1 MFEITFFI
9 RFLPASRPGS
19 PFPAVSARFSAISRS
34 LPGGSPFAS
43 RPSITD
49 FPVAFH
55 PPLPSLLRPITIFP
69 PPLPA
74 RLSVS
79 GHFHV
84 QFPAQFP
91 AVSARFS
98 AVPRSLPGRPL
109 RTFRRP
115 FILPCP
121 LYSVPSPSSRHLS
134 RPGSPFP
141 VTSMSSF
148 LLSSQRFLLVS
159 QPFPVRFPAV
169 HYGLSGGL
177 SSSPALSTPL
187 NRSLPS
193 RSAPVQPF
201 SERPYPVPDTFHSP
215 LLLSTPLN
223 RSLPSRSTPVQS
235 FSERPYP
242 VPDTSIRPYTSLL
255 RSIAAFQA
263 TSTLFRCGI
272 SIFLF
277 LFQVFWINLRI
288 YRKQSTDTG

>member
-19 PFPAVSARFSAISRS
+19 PFPAVSARFASISRS
-34 LPGGSPFAS
+34 LPGRPLRTFRRPFILPCPLSTPLHHHLPATSPGQDLRF
-43 RPSITD
+43 RPFLLTSHP
-49 FPVAFH
+49 FPV
-55 PPLPSLLRPITIFP
+55 RFP
-69 PPLPA
+69 
-74 RLSVS
+74 
-79 GHFHV
+79 
-84 QFPAQFP
+84 
-91 AVSARFS
+91 

-121 LYSVPSPSSRHLS
+121 LYSVPSPSSRRFHSRSAFSQTPIPRSGHLS
-134 RPGSPFP
+134 FAPTPLYSA
-141 VTSMSSF
+141 
-148 LLSSQRFLLVS
+148 QS
-159 QPFPVRFPAV
+159 QPSQPLRSRPAFSQTPIPRSG
-169 HYGLSGGL
+169 HLSFAPTPL
-177 SSSPALSTPL
+177 YSAQSPPSQPLRSRPAFSQTPIPRSGHLHSPLHLFTPL
-187 NRSLPS
+187 NRRLPS
-193 RSAPVQPF
+193 RSAPVQP
-201 SERPYPVPDTFHSP
+201 
-215 LLLSTPLN
+215 
-223 RSLPSRSTPVQS
+223 